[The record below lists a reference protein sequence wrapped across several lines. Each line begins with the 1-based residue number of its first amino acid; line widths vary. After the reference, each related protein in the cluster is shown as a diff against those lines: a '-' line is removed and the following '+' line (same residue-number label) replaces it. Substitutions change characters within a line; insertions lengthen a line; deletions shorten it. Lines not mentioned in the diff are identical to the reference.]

1 MGTPPPP
8 RNSRINFQYEP
19 DLLCHN
25 YCHIFSYFI
34 LYTKQSCEE
43 TDEDKQ
49 VVGVL
54 CPFLIGRMFVREPS
68 WKYSANLVGS

>member
-1 MGTPPPP
+1 MGTPLHHET
-8 RNSRINFQYEP
+8 SRINFQYKP

-34 LYTKQSCEE
+34 LHTKQSCEE

-54 CPFLIGRMFVREPS
+54 CLKPVLN
-68 WKYSANLVGS
+68 WANVYIFT